1 MSIKGLMRDEISGDS
16 NSLDNYKIP
25 TKFGAIVDRYKQ
37 LKTQQWGGKDF
48 DRDLDYMSKPVK
60 GND

>member
-1 MSIKGLMRDEISGDS
+1 MRDEISGDS